1 MNQNENYKVV
11 VCSFYTEDE
20 YYSAHAN
27 KLIENLERLGVHY
40 EASVMDKQP
49 DEDWAD
55 ICRKKVGFL
64 AKICAKHPDKKVF
77 WIDVDCE
84 LLEIPDF
91 IVNSTADIIGFQ
103 RSFGSPLNIG
113 YQNRTRFWEPC
124 FWGVNNTPQGR
135 KMIEDAYLLEQAS
148 TIKATDD
155 YFFEEGWRA
164 NASNLTFQLI
174 PSSAV
179 ANRGDELESSRPVF
193 FKFGSS
199 GKVAEFKNQVE
210 QHKISGAA
218 GSFKKRARRKAL
230 NFAKKVH
237 RALPEGIRVRARKL
251 SDKSGITGALTLDTH
266 NGVVSPEVKSILH
279 LARTGKNEEFNKTFD
294 NFRREKIPTSAENRM
309 ILASLSFLNYSSH
322 QSDSVIKLSWWCH
335 PYPGNFGDW
344 LSPYLFQKYARQ
356 KVQLHPLSEATKS
369 PHIVSVGS
377 IGRFIKK
384 SSIVVGTGVSSSE
397 FPLEPNATYFSLR
410 GPRTADLL
418 NKSGGPN
425 VESFGD
431 PALLMSRIYPII
443 RAESNGKI
451 AFIRHH
457 SHRALPVKL
466 PENFE
471 ELSVLKSHTAQIEE
485 LLIALNHYDSV
496 VTSAMHIFIV
506 CQSYGIPVSLVTFKG
521 FEGSVHGDGIKY
533 VDYCEGAEVPIVLP
547 TAVPLDLRKFTF
559 DDIMTSEK
567 ISEEKMNEVEMTL
580 INAIDHYA
588 KFSERVAIN

>member
-1 MNQNENYKVV
+1 MSQIENHKIV

-20 YYSAHAN
+20 YYSAHAK
-27 KLIENLERLGVHY
+27 KLIENLERLGFPHEV
-40 EASVMDKQP
+40 SVMNKQQG
-49 DEDWAD
+49 EDWAD

-64 AKICAKHPDKKVF
+64 ASICVKHPDKKVF

-84 LLEIPDF
+84 LLSIPDY
-91 IVNSTADIIGFQ
+91 VVYSTADIIGFQ

-135 KMIEDAYLLEQAS
+135 KMIEDAYLLEQTS

-179 ANRGDELESSRPVF
+179 ADRVDELESSRPVF

-210 QHKISGAA
+210 QHKLSWATGART
-218 GSFKKRARRKAL
+218 KKARRKAL
-230 NFAKKVH
+230 SLAKRVH
-237 RALPEGIRVRARKL
+237 NSLPESVRLRARKL
-251 SDKSGITGALTLDTH
+251 SDKSGITRALTSDLH
-266 NGVVSPEVKSILH
+266 NGLLSPEATSILH
-279 LARTGKNEEFNKTFD
+279 MARVGRADDYNKALE
-294 NFRREKIPTSAENRM
+294 NFRQTKIPTSAEKRM
-309 ILASLSFLNYSSH
+309 LSAASSFLDYSSFS
-322 QSDSVIKLSWWCH
+322 SDSMIKLSWWCH

-356 KVQLHPLSEATKS
+356 KVQLQPLGKATNS
-369 PHIVSVGS
+369 PHIISVGS

-397 FPLEPNATYFSLR
+397 FPLEPKAKYFSLR
-410 GPRTADLL
+410 GPRSADILR
-418 NKSGGPN
+418 KSGGPV
-425 VESFGD
+425 VERFGD
-431 PALLMSRIYPII
+431 PALLMSRIFPVI
-443 RAESNGKI
+443 RGQSNGKV

-457 SHRALPVKL
+457 AHRSLPVEL

-471 ELSVLKSHTAQIEE
+471 ELSVLKSHPEQIEE
-485 LLIALNHYDSV
+485 FMISLNNYDFV

-506 CQSYGIPVSLVTFKG
+506 CQSYGIPVSLVTFQG
-521 FEGSVHGDGIKY
+521 SENSVHGDGIKY
-533 VDYCEGAEVPIVLP
+533 VDYCEGAGVPVLQP
-547 TAVPLDLRKFTF
+547 YAIPLDFRKFIF
-559 DDIMTSEK
+559 DDIITLET
-567 ISEEKMNEVEMTL
+567 ISEGKMNEIEMTFT
-580 INAIDHYA
+580 NAIEHYS
-588 KFSERVAIN
+588 KFTERVKIR